1 MKKYWVLSKMAFG
14 LAVIWG
20 SVGACDD
27 AKYDV
32 VNNKVYITQAL
43 SNESETV
50 MVDSENGGS
59 ASFTVSV
66 SDKMEQDVT
75 IKLGTS
81 QSVLDNYN
89 RTHETDYKML
99 PSTGFSFS
107 ESEITISAGEV
118 LSSMLEVNINPLT
131 DEQSTSGDKY
141 AIPVTVEPVSSAVSS
156 VSSISSYIL
165 LLDQVIITSVPVL
178 DSSNK
183 VTPNPAMRQDYNLNE
198 WSLEFR
204 INMSSF
210 DVNNQAIIGM
220 YPDEIY
226 VRFGDAGKD
235 YNMLQIKT
243 QSSQIDSNTRFDV
256 NKWYHIAIVGEPSSL
271 KLYVNGTLD
280 CTLALSGSASWNIA
294 KDNITLIGSGA
305 TYFWADCM
313 LSEFRF
319 WTKAISQSQI
329 QNNMFAIN
337 PQTEGLE
344 AYWKMNEGEGN
355 VFEDFTGHGNN
366 LKADGT
372 VRWKDGIR
380 SDEQ

>member
-355 VFEDFTGHGNN
+355 EFEDFTGHGNN

>member
-1 MKKYWVLSKMAFG
+1 MKKYWVLSKMALG
-14 LAVIWG
+14 L
-20 SVGACDD
+20 
-27 AKYDV
+27 
-32 VNNKVYITQAL
+32 
-43 SNESETV
+43 
-50 MVDSENGGS
+50 S

-355 VFEDFTGHGNN
+355 EFEDFTGHGNN

>member
-50 MVDSENGGS
+50 MVDPENGGS

-355 VFEDFTGHGNN
+355 EFEDFTGHGNN

>member
-1 MKKYWVLSKMAFG
+1 
-14 LAVIWG
+14 
-20 SVGACDD
+20 
-27 AKYDV
+27 
-32 VNNKVYITQAL
+32 
-43 SNESETV
+43 
-50 MVDSENGGS
+50 
-59 ASFTVSV
+59 
-66 SDKMEQDVT
+66 
-75 IKLGTS
+75 
-81 QSVLDNYN
+81 
-89 RTHETDYKML
+89 
-99 PSTGFSFS
+99 
-107 ESEITISAGEV
+107 
-118 LSSMLEVNINPLT
+118 MLEVNINPLT

-355 VFEDFTGHGNN
+355 EFEDFTGHGNN